1 MYFASLFDSSKFK
14 SVCAKGAL
22 ACSALMFSL
31 LSVQSYASTEAN
43 PNQAEISARFVNL
56 GIKVTEVAQSPIDGL
71 YEVTTNQG
79 IFFSSATGDFFIQG
93 KMYSLDKQGNFSD
106 LMAKKYAKQVEKFA
120 DDMIVYKAKDQKY
133 VVTVFTDI
141 TCGYCVKLHK
151 EIQKYNDLGITV
163 RYMAYPR
170 QGPNGD
176 VAQAM
181 AKVWCADDR
190 KKALDDVKIN
200 RRFDFDSK
208 NLPKCQKMISEQY
221 AFGAQLGIS
230 GTPAILLSNGRV
242 VGGYLPANDL
252 LEALEAEG
260 L

>member
-1 MYFASLFDSSKFK
+1 MRLFSLAKRFSRSFSAFRFK
-14 SVCAKGAL
+14 SVL
-22 ACSALMFSL
+22 ACGFAL
-31 LSVQSYASTEAN
+31 LSFHSYAAGAN
-43 PNQAEISARFVNL
+43 KEEISARFINL
-56 GIKVTEVAQSPIDGL
+56 GIMVTDVAASPINGL

-79 IFFSSATGDFFIQG
+79 LFYASENGDFFIQG
-93 KMYSLDKQGNFSD
+93 KMYSLDKQGNFTD
-106 LMAKKYAKQVEKFA
+106 LLAKKYAKDIEKFA
-120 DDMIVYKAKDQKY
+120 DDMIIYKAKDEKY

-151 EIQKYNDLGITV
+151 EMQKYNDAGITV

-170 QGPNGD
+170 QGPKGE
-176 VAQAM
+176 VADAM

-208 NLPKCQKMISEQY
+208 NLPTCQKMIADQY

-230 GTPAILLSNGRV
+230 GTPAILLSNGRL
-242 VGGYLPANDL
+242 VGGYLPADDL
-252 LEALEAEG
+252 LEALKAEN